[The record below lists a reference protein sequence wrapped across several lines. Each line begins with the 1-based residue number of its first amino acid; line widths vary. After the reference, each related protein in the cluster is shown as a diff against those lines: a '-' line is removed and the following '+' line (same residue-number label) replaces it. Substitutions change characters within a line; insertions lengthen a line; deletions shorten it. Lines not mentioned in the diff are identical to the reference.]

1 MAYDIDGFK
10 FYDRPDRM
18 WESAEHGEEGVLNV
32 LRRFKEND
40 WKNNPNEVVKALHS
54 NAVKKGVEHLERFNR
69 MLFLLSR
76 IIKGELT
83 GSNTESLEKKLDTMG
98 YGGREWKILQNLM
111 KATYTYVK
119 LNIDHPTMKNLSRTI
134 YPEIEKI
141 YRNNNEE
148 ISVLKGRKEFD
159 EDELQSLMERTNE
172 LDELLKR
179 FYMIEI
185 REDKKRDSR

>member
-10 FYDRPDRM
+10 FYDRPDRI

-54 NAVKKGVEHLERFNR
+54 NAVKKGVEHLERFNK

-111 KATYTYVK
+111 KATYTYVE
-119 LNIDHPTMKNLSRTI
+119 LNINHPTMKNLSRTI

-141 YRNNNEE
+141 YKNNNEE

-159 EDELQSLMERTNE
+159 EDGFQSLMERTNE
-172 LDELLKR
+172 LDELLKK

-185 REDKKRDSR
+185 REDRKRDSR

>member
-54 NAVKKGVEHLERFNR
+54 NAVKKGVEHLERFNK